1 LASMHHWLEVCKTDF
16 LIFTQTICP
25 YCTRATNSLDVK
37 GLTYT
42 EVNFDHEGEL
52 RWEVMRETGHRTV
65 PICFDMRGENPVFV
79 GGSDH
84 LLIYLD

>member
-1 LASMHHWLEVCKTDF
+1 MASMHHWLESCETDF
-16 LIFTQTICP
+16 LLFTQTVCP
-25 YCTRATNSLDVK
+25 YCTRAKNALAAK